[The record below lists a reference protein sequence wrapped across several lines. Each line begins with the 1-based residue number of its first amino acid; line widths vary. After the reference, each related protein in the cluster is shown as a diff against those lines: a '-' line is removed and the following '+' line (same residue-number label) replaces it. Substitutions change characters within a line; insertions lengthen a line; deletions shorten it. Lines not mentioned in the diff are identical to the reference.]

1 MDKKEF
7 IIELPDKKG
16 AGNLKVKGIFV
27 FDSCSLL
34 SVYSFTDKERGSF
47 LSNLKKLADEN
58 RIWLPYQFLE
68 EFEIHRLEK
77 IQEQHEA
84 YTKFKN
90 IVDAQFKLIYQDS
103 GIGNFGGHKF
113 LKKYKELYIKKIKKI
128 HEEIL
133 EELKTAKSNHPDWRL
148 ADPVKKALMKCFED
162 KIGDPYLEE
171 DERYKEILSKVPERY
186 SKFVPPGY
194 MDAEKNKTDAT
205 KKKQYGDVIA
215 WFQIMDYAKAHK
227 NSIAIVTD
235 DLKEDW
241 WNKQN
246 GKLFGPRI
254 ELMYEISQYAG
265 VHLDMFNMESFL
277 KYAKEE
283 LEFTVHDTLIEKVKK
298 MEEGNVSEENSSFQN
313 EDAVSQESISEQNI
327 STEPQNDTQETSN
340 INNQN

>member
-1 MDKKEF
+1 MDKKAF
-7 IIELPDKKG
+7 IIDLPNKKG
-16 AGNLKVKGIFV
+16 AGNIKTRGVFV

-34 SVYSFTDKERGSF
+34 SVYSFTDKERANF
-47 LSNLKKLADEN
+47 LLNLKKLADEN

-77 IQEQHEA
+77 IKEQHEA

-90 IVDAQFKLIYQDS
+90 IIDAQFKLIYQDQS
-103 GIGNFGGHKF
+103 IGNFGGHKF
-113 LKKYKELYIKKIKKI
+113 LKKYKEGYVKKIKKI

-133 EELKTAKSNHPDWRL
+133 DELKTAKSNHPDWRL
-148 ADPVKKALMKCFED
+148 ADPVKKALMKCFEG

-171 DERYKEILSKVPERY
+171 DERYKEIISNAPERY

-194 MDAEKNKTDAT
+194 MDAEKNKTDTT
-205 KKKQYGDVIA
+205 KKKQYGDLIA

-227 NSIAIVTD
+227 NPIAIVTD

-254 ELMYEISQYAG
+254 ELMYELSQYAD
-265 VHLDMFNMESFL
+265 VHLDMFNMEMFL

-283 LEFTVHDTLIEKVKK
+283 LEFTVQDTLIEKVKK
-298 MEEGNVSEENSSFQN
+298 MENGNVSEENVSTRD
-313 EDAVSQESISEQNI
+313 EDLVSQGSIIEQNV
-327 STEPQNDTQETSN
+327 STKSEDDIQETSDT
-340 INNQN
+340 NN